1 MEVAAV
7 HQCTR
12 DSEFSS
18 WVEESDAVTGWRETP
33 RQIYYDRSPNLYKI
47 SWITW
52 YRQCINTYTCRYTY
66 EPFSQSQNDNP
77 ESELPVGSVSTC
89 SAYNSMLTVAAVR
102 GGLRAG
108 VGGAGRGRLPG
119 GRAARRE
126 AGPGEQQHVI
136 TLYFTVSCQRR
147 SANIS
152 QCPDKDFFTYEYI
165 KTLHNAN
172 KLT

>member
-1 MEVAAV
+1 
-7 HQCTR
+7 
-12 DSEFSS
+12 
-18 WVEESDAVTGWRETP
+18 
-33 RQIYYDRSPNLYKI
+33 
-47 SWITW
+47 
-52 YRQCINTYTCRYTY
+52 
-66 EPFSQSQNDNP
+66 
-77 ESELPVGSVSTC
+77 
-89 SAYNSMLTVAAVR
+89 MLTVAAVR
-102 GGLRAG
+102 WRLRVG
-108 VGGAGRGRLPG
+108 VGGAGRGRVPG

-147 SANIS
+147 SAKIS